1 MEKQSAGIKFHLW
14 LIWSLC
20 MPRSLL
26 ILTVLI
32 LPTWLI
38 LLPMCLPFYTL
49 EFVTFLD
56 TTGTTGH
63 SWFYFNQV
71 SAGIFQEYCAQSNPT
86 LCSPMDCS
94 LPGSSVHGF
103 ARQEYWTGCDFLLQG
118 IPVPEIKPASIV
130 SLALVDGFFTTT
142 ATWEDPSGVLCL
154 CNLQIWFEEGEYWR

>member
-1 MEKQSAGIKFHLW
+1 MTYLEPMYAKVSTNPYCLNSTHLTHFVTHVPA
-14 LIWSLC
+14 L
-20 MPRSLL
+20 
-26 ILTVLI
+26 
-32 LPTWLI
+32 
-38 LLPMCLPFYTL
+38 YTL

-103 ARQEYWTGCDFLLQG
+103 ARQEYWTGCHFLLQG